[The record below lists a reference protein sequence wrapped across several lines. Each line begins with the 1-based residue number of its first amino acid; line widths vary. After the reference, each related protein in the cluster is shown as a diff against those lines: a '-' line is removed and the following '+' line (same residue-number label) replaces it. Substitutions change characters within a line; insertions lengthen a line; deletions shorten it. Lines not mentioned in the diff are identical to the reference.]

1 MAAYVALIRKE
12 PRSDYGVDFP
22 DFPGCVS
29 AGRTL
34 DEAMTMAHEAL
45 AGHVAFMV
53 EEGEKLPAPSRLET
67 ILRDPHNKGAVPFLV
82 SAPDAA
88 SKAVRVNV
96 TIPEAIL
103 QAIDARAKAVGETRS
118 GLLARGAMSLLGA
131 QPTVSGSRRRV
142 ARPGSLR
149 ARPTS

>member
-1 MAAYVALIRKE
+1 MAAFVALIRKE

-22 DFPGCVS
+22 DFPGCVG

-34 DEAMTMAHEAL
+34 DGARTRAQQAL
-45 AGHVAFMV
+45 AGHVAFMC

-142 ARPGSLR
+142 ATR
-149 ARPTS
+149 ARKLQRA

>member
-1 MAAYVALIRKE
+1 MATYVALIRKE

-29 AGRTL
+29 AGRTV
-34 DEAMTMAHEAL
+34 DKAVAMAHEAL

-53 EEGEKLPAPSRLET
+53 EEGEKIPAPSRLET
-67 ILRDPHNKGAVPFLV
+67 VLKDPHNKAAVPFFV
-82 SAPDAA
+82 SVPDTA

-103 QAIDARAKAVGETRS
+103 EAIDARAEALGETRS
-118 GLLARGAMSLLGA
+118 GLLTHAAMSLLKRKERKF
-131 QPTVSGSRRRV
+131 RR
-142 ARPGSLR
+142 AS
-149 ARPTS
+149 

>member
-29 AGRTL
+29 VGRTL
-34 DEAMTMAHEAL
+34 DEAVAMAHEAL
-45 AGHVAFMV
+45 AGHVAIMV

-67 ILRDPHNKGAVPFLV
+67 ILRDRHNKGAVPFLV
-82 SAPDAA
+82 SVPDAA

-103 QAIDARAKAVGETRS
+103 QAIDARAKAAGETRS
-118 GLLARGAMSLLGA
+118 GLLARGAISLLGA
-131 QPTVSGSRRRV
+131 QPTVSGSTRRV
-142 ARPGSLR
+142 AAR
-149 ARPTS
+149 ARKLQRAS

>member
-1 MAAYVALIRKE
+1 MAAFVALIRKE

-45 AGHVAFMV
+45 VGHVAFMV

-96 TIPEAIL
+96 TIPKAIL
-103 QAIDARAKAVGETRS
+103 QGVYRTARNCA
-118 GLLARGAMSLLGA
+118 
-131 QPTVSGSRRRV
+131 SRY
-142 ARPGSLR
+142 S
-149 ARPTS
+149 

>member
-12 PRSDYGVDFP
+12 RRSDYGVDFP

-34 DEAMTMAHEAL
+34 DEAVAMAHEAL
-45 AGHVAFMV
+45 SGHVAMMV

-67 ILRDPHNKGAVPFLV
+67 ILRDRHNKGAVPFLV
-82 SAPDAA
+82 SVSDAA

-96 TIPEAIL
+96 TIPEAVL
-103 QAIDARAKAVGETRS
+103 QAIDARAKADGETRS

-131 QPTVSGSRRRV
+131 QPAGSGRRRQV
-142 ARPGSLR
+142 PTKARKLR
-149 ARPTS
+149 RAS

>member
-1 MAAYVALIRKE
+1 VAVYVALIRKK

-82 SAPDAA
+82 
-88 SKAVRVNV
+88 
-96 TIPEAIL
+96 
-103 QAIDARAKAVGETRS
+103 
-118 GLLARGAMSLLGA
+118 
-131 QPTVSGSRRRV
+131 
-142 ARPGSLR
+142 LR
-149 ARPTS
+149 AGRSVEGGPRERNNPGGHSAGDRCAGQSRG

>member
-1 MAAYVALIRKE
+1 MAAYVALVRKE

-34 DEAMTMAHEAL
+34 DEAVAMAHEAL
-45 AGHVAFMV
+45 AGHVAIMV
-53 EEGEKLPAPSRLET
+53 EEGENLPAPSRLET
-67 ILRDPHNKGAVPFLV
+67 ILRDRHNKGAVPFLV
-82 SAPDAA
+82 SVPDAA

-103 QAIDARAKAVGETRS
+103 QAIDARAKAAGETRS
-118 GLLARGAMSLLGA
+118 GLLASGAISLLGV
-131 QPTVSGSRRRV
+131 QPTVSGSARRV
-142 ARPGSLR
+142 ATKARRLQR
-149 ARPTS
+149 AS